1 MNSKKVKILIDNKI
15 IDAILEEDKRFHGG
29 SKVTYQT
36 EEGKKCMVSVNLV
49 TIIKENSMKELTDR
63 ELIDLANKQIKRMDK
78 HLISQFILCAL
89 IIVQAI
95 FLIFDII
102 SVGFYTFVW
111 LISMGLYIFH
121 RKKIKNTEIKVQEIL
136 DELTSRNI

>member
-1 MNSKKVKILIDNKI
+1 
-15 IDAILEEDKRFHGG
+15 
-29 SKVTYQT
+29 
-36 EEGKKCMVSVNLV
+36 
-49 TIIKENSMKELTDR
+49 MKELTDR
-63 ELIDLANKQIKRMDK
+63 ELIDLANKQIKTMDR

-102 SVGFYTFVW
+102 SVSFYTCVW

-121 RKKIKNTEIKVQEIL
+121 RKRIKNTEIKVQEIV

>member
-15 IDAILEEDKRFHGG
+15 VDAILEEDESFYGG
-29 SKVTYQT
+29 SKVTYQI
-36 EEGKKCMVSVNLV
+36 EEGKKCMVSANLV
-49 TIIKENSMKELTDR
+49 MILKENSMKELTDG
-63 ELIDLANKQIKRMDK
+63 ELIDLAKNQIKIMDK

-89 IIVQAI
+89 IIIQAI

-102 SVGFYTFVW
+102 SINFYFCVW
-111 LISMGLYIFH
+111 IISMGLYVFH
-121 RKKIKNTEIKVQEIL
+121 RKRIKNTEIKVQEIV